1 MTEPTQF
8 LIERLGSSLPKLE
21 LRARERRIYWM
32 DYHNISQVYESLSR
46 YHSLF
51 SKSLALSFAK
61 SLIYA
66 TNTEFYKRDDRRKPI
81 EEVIKLLEEIGA
93 S

>member
-1 MTEPTQF
+1 MAEQTQSP
-8 LIERLGSSLPKLE
+8 IERLGSSLPKLE
-21 LRARERRIYWM
+21 LMARERRIYWM
-32 DYHNISQVYESLSR
+32 DYHNISQFYESLSR

-61 SLIYA
+61 SLGYA
-66 TNTEFYKRDDRRKPI
+66 AATEFYKRDDRRKSI
-81 EEVIKLLEEIGA
+81 EEVIRLLEKIGA